1 MSSHSGVTGPT
12 SQFGF
17 HEKLDGE
24 GSGMDCKPAGVC
36 GEGMYDGKDCKLA
49 GVCGERMSVGKFGE
63 PVDDGVHEAPDVA
76 PEAVVS
82 DEAGDCDSAS
92 DV

>member
-1 MSSHSGVTGPT
+1 
-12 SQFGF
+12 
-17 HEKLDGE
+17 
-24 GSGMDCKPAGVC
+24 
-36 GEGMYDGKDCKLA
+36 
-49 GVCGERMSVGKFGE
+49 MSVGKFGE

-92 DV
+92 DM